1 MSDVSAHV
9 RRNVGNEA
17 VRREI
22 VVPSSRIRR
31 LRRLPV
37 HLVVLG
43 VTALWVIPLL
53 GLLVSSF
60 RPASAVLS
68 TGWWQSFALPGDYT
82 LDNYRQVLD
91 RDGMLLSLFNSLAI
105 VVPATLLTVV
115 VSSAGAYALACM
127 RFRLAKGMLLTIVA
141 LLIVPEQITLVP
153 LLRVFNHLHL
163 TGSFLGLWLVHLG
176 YGVPFAIYLLHNFF
190 AALPRELFEAAE
202 IDGASKSQ
210 IFFSI
215 VLPISRPALA
225 SLAIFEFVWTWNDL
239 LTALI
244 FLGGFRDVAPMTVA
258 VSGLVASRG
267 NGWEVLTSAAML
279 SMIVPM
285 VVFVSMQKHFVR
297 GMLAGATK
305 G

>member
-1 MSDVSAHV
+1 MATQIQETPIAPASRELATPN
-9 RRNVGNEA
+9 RRA
-17 VRREI
+17 R
-22 VVPSSRIRR
+22 P
-31 LRRLPV
+31 RRLPV
-37 HLVVLG
+37 HVVVLG
-43 VTALWVIPLL
+43 ITAIWAIPLL

-68 TGWWQSFALPGDYT
+68 TGWWNSFALPGDYT
-82 LDNYRQVLD
+82 LANYQRVLD
-91 RDGMLLSLFNSLAI
+91 RDGMLLSLFNSLAV

-115 VSSAGAYALACM
+115 VSAAGAYGLACM
-127 RFRLAKGMLLTIVA
+127 RFRFRRGILLTIVA
-141 LLIVPEQITLVP
+141 LLIVPVQITLVP
-153 LLRVFNHLHL
+153 LLRIFSSLDL
-163 TGSFLGLWLVHLG
+163 TGSFLGLWVVHVG

-202 IDGASKSQ
+202 MDGATPSRT
-210 IFFSI
+210 FFSI

-244 FLGGFRDVAPMTVA
+244 FLGGFREVAPMTVA

-267 NGWEVLTSAAML
+267 NGWEILTSAAML

-285 VVFVSMQKHFVR
+285 VVFVAMQKHFVR
-297 GMLAGATK
+297 GMLAGVSK

>member
-1 MSDVSAHV
+1 MTTTHLPDVRSTQATRPVVVSV
-9 RRNVGNEA
+9 RR
-17 VRREI
+17 
-22 VVPSSRIRR
+22 PR
-31 LRRLPV
+31 LQRLLV
-37 HLVVLG
+37 HLVV
-43 VTALWVIPLL
+43 VCITAIWLVPLL

-60 RPASAVLS
+60 RPAPAVLS
-68 TGWWQSFALPGDYT
+68 TGWWHSFALPGDYT

-91 RDGMLLSLFNSLAI
+91 HDGMMLSLFNSLAI
-105 VVPATLLTVV
+105 VVPATLLTVA
-115 VSSAGAYALACM
+115 VSSAAAYALACM
-127 RFRLAKGMLLTIVA
+127 RFRFRSGLLLTIVA
-141 LLIVPEQITLVP
+141 LLIVPVQITMVP
-153 LLRVFNHLHL
+153 LLRVFNHLGL
-163 TGSFLGLWLVHLG
+163 TGSFLGLWIVHLG
-176 YGVPFAIYLLHNFF
+176 YGVSFAVYLLHNFF
-190 AALPRELFEAAE
+190 AAVPRELFEAAE
-202 IDGASKSQ
+202 MDGATKSQ

-215 VLPISRPALA
+215 VLPICRPALA

-285 VVFVSMQKHFVR
+285 VVFIAMQKHFIR
-297 GMLAGATK
+297 GMLAGASK

>member
-1 MSDVSAHV
+1 MATQVQETPTAP
-9 RRNVGNEA
+9 A
-17 VRREI
+17 
-22 VVPSSRIRR
+22 SRKLTPPDQRAR
-31 LRRLPV
+31 PRRLPV
-37 HLVVLG
+37 HVVVLG
-43 VTALWVIPLL
+43 ITAVWAIPLL

-68 TGWWQSFALPGDYT
+68 TGWWNSFALPGDYT
-82 LDNYRQVLD
+82 LANYQRVLD
-91 RDGMLLSLFNSLAI
+91 RDGMLLSLFNSLAV

-115 VSSAGAYALACM
+115 VSAAGAYGLACM
-127 RFRLAKGMLLTIVA
+127 RFRFRRGILLTIVA
-141 LLIVPEQITLVP
+141 LLIVPVQITLVP
-153 LLRVFNHLHL
+153 LLRIFSSLDL
-163 TGSFLGLWLVHLG
+163 TGSFLGLWVVHVG

-202 IDGASKSQ
+202 MDGATPSRT
-210 IFFSI
+210 FFSI

-244 FLGGFRDVAPMTVA
+244 FLGGFREVAPMTVA

-267 NGWEVLTSAAML
+267 NGWEILTSAAML

-285 VVFVSMQKHFVR
+285 VVFVAMQKHFVR
-297 GMLAGATK
+297 GMLAGVSK

>member
-1 MSDVSAHV
+1 MATQVQETPTAPAS
-9 RRNVGNEA
+9 
-17 VRREI
+17 RELAT
-22 VVPSSRIRR
+22 PNQRARP
-31 LRRLPV
+31 RRLPV
-37 HLVVLG
+37 HVVVLG
-43 VTALWVIPLL
+43 ITAIWAIPLL

-68 TGWWQSFALPGDYT
+68 TGWWNSFALPGDYT
-82 LDNYRQVLD
+82 LANYQRVLD
-91 RDGMLLSLFNSLAI
+91 RDGMLLSLFNSLAV

-115 VSSAGAYALACM
+115 VSAAGAYGLACM
-127 RFRLAKGMLLTIVA
+127 RFRFRRGILLTIVA
-141 LLIVPEQITLVP
+141 LLIVPVQITLVP
-153 LLRVFNHLHL
+153 LLRIFSSLDL
-163 TGSFLGLWLVHLG
+163 TGSFLGLWVVHVG

-202 IDGASKSQ
+202 MDGATPSRT
-210 IFFSI
+210 FFSI

-244 FLGGFRDVAPMTVA
+244 FLGGFREVAPMTVA

-267 NGWEVLTSAAML
+267 NGWEILTSAAML

-285 VVFVSMQKHFVR
+285 VVFVAMQKHFVR
-297 GMLAGATK
+297 GMLAGVSK

>member
-1 MSDVSAHV
+1 MATQIQETPIAPTSRELATPN
-9 RRNVGNEA
+9 RRA
-17 VRREI
+17 R
-22 VVPSSRIRR
+22 P
-31 LRRLPV
+31 RRLPV
-37 HLVVLG
+37 HVVVLG
-43 VTALWVIPLL
+43 ITAIWAIPLL

-68 TGWWQSFALPGDYT
+68 TGWWNSFALPGDYT
-82 LDNYRQVLD
+82 LANYQRVLD
-91 RDGMLLSLFNSLAI
+91 RDGMLLSLFNSLAV

-115 VSSAGAYALACM
+115 VSAAGAYGLACM
-127 RFRLAKGMLLTIVA
+127 RFRFRRGILLTIVA
-141 LLIVPEQITLVP
+141 LLIVPVQITLVP
-153 LLRVFNHLHL
+153 LLRIFSSLHL
-163 TGSFLGLWLVHLG
+163 TGSFLGLWVVHVG

-202 IDGASKSQ
+202 MDGATPSRT
-210 IFFSI
+210 FFSI

-244 FLGGFRDVAPMTVA
+244 FLGGFREVAPMTVA

-267 NGWEVLTSAAML
+267 NGWEILTSAAML

-285 VVFVSMQKHFVR
+285 VVFVAMQKHFVR
-297 GMLAGATK
+297 GMLAGVSK

>member
-1 MSDVSAHV
+1 V
-9 RRNVGNEA
+9 
-17 VRREI
+17 
-22 VVPSSRIRR
+22 
-31 LRRLPV
+31 
-37 HLVVLG
+37 VVLG
-43 VTALWVIPLL
+43 ITAIWAIPLL

-68 TGWWQSFALPGDYT
+68 TGWWNSFALPGDYT
-82 LDNYRQVLD
+82 LANYQRVLD
-91 RDGMLLSLFNSLAI
+91 RDGMLLSLFNSLAV

-115 VSSAGAYALACM
+115 VSAAGAYGLACM
-127 RFRLAKGMLLTIVA
+127 RFRFRRGILLTIVA
-141 LLIVPEQITLVP
+141 LLIVPVQITLVP
-153 LLRVFNHLHL
+153 LLRIFSSLDL
-163 TGSFLGLWLVHLG
+163 TGSFLGLWVVHVG

-202 IDGASKSQ
+202 MDGATPSRT
-210 IFFSI
+210 FFSI
-215 VLPISRPALA
+215 VLPVSRPALA

-244 FLGGFRDVAPMTVA
+244 FLGGFREVAPMTVA

-267 NGWEVLTSAAML
+267 NGWEILTSAAML

-285 VVFVSMQKHFVR
+285 VVFVAMQKHFVR
-297 GMLAGATK
+297 GMLAGVSK